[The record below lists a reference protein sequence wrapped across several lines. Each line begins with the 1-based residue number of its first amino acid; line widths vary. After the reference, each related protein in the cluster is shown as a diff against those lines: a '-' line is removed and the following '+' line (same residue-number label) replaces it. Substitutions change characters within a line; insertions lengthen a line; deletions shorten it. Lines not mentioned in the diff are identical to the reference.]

1 MTTSVAQFSPAIVP
15 PAGPAAAVQAAIQS
29 NTIPILVLSLRL
41 IVIEGSP
48 EFGPVKLSA
57 GIPVALPL
65 MSIQT
70 PVPISVPC
78 FSTSQGCCEKTGFIS
93 SDDSSPIS
101 GPQMS

>member
-1 MTTSVAQFSPAIVP
+1 MFTMLAQFSPAIVP
-15 PAGPAAAVQAAIQS
+15 PAGPAVPAAIQS
-29 NTIPILVLSLRL
+29 NTIPILVLSLRP

-48 EFGPVKLSA
+48 EVGPVKLSSV
-57 GIPVALPL
+57 IPVALPL

-78 FSTSQGCCEKTGFIS
+78 FSTSQGCYEKTGFSS
-93 SDDSSPIS
+93 SDDRSPIS

>member
-1 MTTSVAQFSPAIVP
+1 MFTMLAQFSPAIVHP
-15 PAGPAAAVQAAIQS
+15 LGRRPLFKLPYKATQS
-29 NTIPILVLSLRL
+29 LVLSLSL

-78 FSTSQGCCEKTGFIS
+78 F
-93 SDDSSPIS
+93 
-101 GPQMS
+101 